1 MIEAVIFDMDGLLI
15 DSEPLWQEAEI
26 MSFKKV
32 GIVLDNEMC
41 LETMGLRVDQV
52 VDHWSYE
59 FPGNI
64 KDKDAVVKDIMDGV
78 ISLVLEKGKPRE
90 GVYKI
95 LEFMKDKKVKM
106 AIASSSQLILIKTV
120 VKKFG
125 IEKYF
130 DELYSAEMEEYG
142 KPHPGVYITTAKV
155 LDVTPERCLAL
166 EDSFNGLLS
175 AKAARMKC
183 ICVPDE
189 SIKQS
194 PKIVIA
200 DIVLNSLAD
209 FNNEHWNKL
218 NK

>member
-26 MSFKKV
+26 FSFQRV
-32 GIVLDNEMC
+32 GIELDNKMC

-52 VDHWSYE
+52 VDYWNYK
-59 FPGNI
+59 FPGKV
-64 KDKDAVVKDIMDGV
+64 KDKDSLVKDIMGGV
-78 ISLVLEKGKPRE
+78 ISLVIEKGKPRE
-90 GVYKI
+90 GVNEI
-95 LEFMKDKKVKM
+95 LEFMKGQNVKM

-125 IEKYF
+125 IDKYF
-130 DELYSAEMEEYG
+130 DEFYSAEMEEYG

-155 LDVTPERCLAL
+155 LDVVPERCLAL

-194 PKIVIA
+194 PKLVIA
-200 DIVLNSLAD
+200 DLVLNSLAD
-209 FNNEHWNKL
+209 FNEEYWNNL

>member
-1 MIEAVIFDMDGLLI
+1 MPRKGVY
-15 DSEPLWQEAEI
+15 EI
-26 MSFKKV
+26 LKFM
-32 GIVLDNEMC
+32 
-41 LETMGLRVDQV
+41 
-52 VDHWSYE
+52 
-59 FPGNI
+59 
-64 KDKDAVVKDIMDGV
+64 
-78 ISLVLEKGKPRE
+78 KGKN
-90 GVYKI
+90 
-95 LEFMKDKKVKM
+95 VKL

-120 VKKFG
+120 VQKFG

-155 LDVTPERCLAL
+155 LDVAPERCVAL

-194 PKIVIA
+194 AKIAIA
-200 DIVLNSLAD
+200 DLVLDSLAN
-209 FNNEHWNKL
+209 FNEEYWDSL